1 MKRFIAAVFLLLT
14 GAGLMAQ
21 KQNSLLWRI
30 KSPEGQISHLF
41 GTYHLLGS
49 DYVHSHPL
57 LKATFNE
64 SRVTVVET
72 KIDSSQMFQVAMMAM
87 MKNTTL
93 PELMDSADYNKVKVL
108 LEEIGLPPAAANR
121 MKPIALTAA
130 YSLKLANE
138 HTPDNLNFE
147 GVPIDA
153 YFAISAEKQGQKL
166 VTLETMQEQ
175 LEMLYNAQSL
185 EDQAEDLLAMV
196 EDKEHVG
203 EVMAELLQAYLQQ
216 DLKAM
221 LAISEEQEEVTG
233 DMALLLDERNER
245 WVKQLTPIIDEG
257 QAFIAVGALHLAGEQ
272 GLVSLLTQ
280 EGYTLEP
287 VAYSAKR

>member
-1 MKRFIAAVFLLLT
+1 
-14 GAGLMAQ
+14 MAQ

-147 GVPIDA
+147 GMPIDA

-203 EVMAELLQAYLQQ
+203 EAMAELLQAYLQQ